1 MMTFRAF
8 PLYMLVLTILAGSPT
23 CSAAEPTLVVSH
35 GGIEQRFTTTELLAR
50 PDARLL
56 TVHPDFSSDEATYR
70 AVPLLPLLGDVDDAR
85 FDTLEARATDGFVS
99 QIPLALIAS
108 GASGGAVAWIA
119 VEDPNH
125 PWALLPHKTLTPGPF
140 YLVWEHPERSGVR
153 SEQWPYQLAN
163 LTFADSPV
171 RRWPQLAVPP
181 SLPANALARRGQA
194 VFLVQCLP
202 CHRLNG
208 GGSGEVGPDL
218 GRPMSPTQYLTDAGL
233 RAIIRNTR
241 AVRTWPGQQMEVF
254 DKAILPD
261 TDLDAVVAYLYAM
274 AGTTLG
280 PAATR

>member
-1 MMTFRAF
+1 MKFRAF
-8 PLYMLVLTILAGSPT
+8 PLYMLLLTILAGSPT
-23 CSAAEPTLVVSH
+23 CRAAEPTLVVSH
-35 GGIEQRFTTTELLAR
+35 GGSEQRFTTTELLAR

-56 TVHPDFSSDEATYR
+56 TVHPDFSSDAATYR
-70 AVPLLPLLGDVDDAR
+70 AVPLLPLLGDVDHAR

-153 SEQWPYQLAN
+153 SEQWPYQLAS

-181 SLPANALARRGQA
+181 ILAANALARRGQA

-241 AVRTWPGQQMEVF
+241 AVRARPGQQMEVF
-254 DKAILPD
+254 DKVILPD

-274 AGTTLG
+274 ASTTLG
-280 PAATR
+280 PAAPR